1 MLGRGELV
9 QLNPEEESL
18 FVRHAYIAS
27 SRIKD
32 GGPPSEDRI
41 DVLKG
46 MLPDL
51 VSILTKI
58 RPEEAFEIL
67 GRYKDNPM
75 FRKDI
80 EIILTPNGKEW
91 LEKWLA
97 SMREHASTKGDP

>member
-1 MLGRGELV
+1 V
-9 QLNPEEESL
+9 QLNQEEETL
-18 FVRHAYIAS
+18 LVRHAYLAS

-32 GGPPSEDRI
+32 GSPPSEDKI
-41 DVLKG
+41 NVLRD
-46 MLPDL
+46 MFPDL

-67 GRYKDNPM
+67 GRYKDHPI

-91 LEKWLA
+91 MEKGLEL
-97 SMREHASTKGDP
+97 MREHASANRNP

>member
-1 MLGRGELV
+1 V
-9 QLNPEEESL
+9 QLNQEEESL
-18 FVRHAYIAS
+18 LLRHAYLAS

-32 GGPPSEDRI
+32 GTPPSEDKI
-41 DVLKG
+41 NVLRD
-46 MLPDL
+46 MFPDL

-67 GRYKDNPM
+67 GRYKDHPI

-80 EIILTPNGKEW
+80 GIILTPNGKEW

-97 SMREHASTKGDP
+97 SMREHASAKGDP

>member
-1 MLGRGELV
+1 LA
-9 QLNPEEESL
+9 QLNREEESL
-18 FVRHAYIAS
+18 LVRHAYIAS
-27 SRIKD
+27 SRIRD

>member
-1 MLGRGELV
+1 LG
-9 QLNPEEESL
+9 LNQEEEFL

-27 SRIKD
+27 GRIKA

-41 DVLKG
+41 DVLRG

-58 RPEEAFEIL
+58 QPEEAFEML
-67 GRYKDNPM
+67 GRYRDHPI
-75 FRKDI
+75 FHKDI

-91 LEKWLA
+91 LEKWLT
-97 SMREHASTKGDP
+97 SIREHASTKQNP